1 MKNISNLVLKILLK
15 SIILLIMIVVIN
27 YHFIQS
33 WKFYFEKQEP
43 FLLFF
48 HMRSYTCRTITLF
61 MVITIIYYINMHYDE
76 IKLLARNEFIYFLGV
91 VYGVLKFIFI
101 ICMVPIIYM
110 IAYSILKGVN
120 NFNIVIEFLKMLF
133 YEWVLPISAVGI
145 TTGFISIYI
154 KNKILKYILSGG
166 IFYITSSTILL
177 YSIGSN
183 NNIYQSTIKYVSLFS
198 DMAYAKISYC
208 FGIAYDL
215 AYILDKVACIIIIFL
230 CISLAY
236 IISMY
241 NSKKRILLSL
251 ISCTLCIL
259 VSVFIIYAES
269 SLVTYSDEDIKYQQQ
284 NQKINYFIKNY
295 NMNLDFKTYLSNNVN
310 IKLDKKSGGEI
321 KFYLDD
327 IFKIKE
333 VSINNKTVKYN
344 HKDNVLTIFC
354 DKNSRDLSIN
364 IKYKGFVHV
373 ITTWYKYMYIA
384 NSHEIMLPEKSI
396 AWYPKPINKKT
407 INFNLNISSK
417 NKVYCNLKQKYEE
430 NKINQFKYIGKAEDL
445 FIYSGIYNEKTID
458 GIKYIW
464 PQDLNLKNELSIQG
478 LSPKEI
484 KKMNNITTV
493 IFGRR
498 CDYNFD
504 EKIDNGILCL
514 SLE

>member
-1 MKNISNLVLKILLK
+1 M
-15 SIILLIMIVVIN
+15 
-27 YHFIQS
+27 
-33 WKFYFEKQEP
+33 
-43 FLLFF
+43 
-48 HMRSYTCRTITLF
+48 
-61 MVITIIYYINMHYDE
+61 
-76 IKLLARNEFIYFLGV
+76 
-91 VYGVLKFIFI
+91 
-101 ICMVPIIYM
+101 
-110 IAYSILKGVN
+110 
-120 NFNIVIEFLKMLF
+120 
-133 YEWVLPISAVGI
+133 
-145 TTGFISIYI
+145 
-154 KNKILKYILSGG
+154 
-166 IFYITSSTILL
+166 
-177 YSIGSN
+177 
-183 NNIYQSTIKYVSLFS
+183 
-198 DMAYAKISYC
+198 
-208 FGIAYDL
+208 
-215 AYILDKVACIIIIFL
+215 
-230 CISLAY
+230 
-236 IISMY
+236 
-241 NSKKRILLSL
+241 
-251 ISCTLCIL
+251 
-259 VSVFIIYAES
+259 
-269 SLVTYSDEDIKYQQQ
+269 
-284 NQKINYFIKNY
+284 
-295 NMNLDFKTYLSNNVN
+295 
-310 IKLDKKSGGEI
+310 
-321 KFYLDD
+321 
-327 IFKIKE
+327 
-333 VSINNKTVKYN
+333 SINNKTVKYN

-484 KKMNNITTV
+484 KKMNNVTTV

>member
-1 MKNISNLVLKILLK
+1 MKNISNLMLKILLK
-15 SIILLIMIVVIN
+15 SIILPVMIVVIN

-48 HMRSYTCRTITLF
+48 HMRSYTCKTITLF

-101 ICMVPIIYM
+101 ICMIPIIYM

-120 NFNIVIEFLKMLF
+120 NLNIVIEFLKMLF
-133 YEWVLPISAVGI
+133 YEWVLPISAIGI
-145 TTGFISIYI
+145 TTGFISLYI

-183 NNIYQSTIKYVSLFS
+183 NNIYQSTIKYISLFS

-259 VSVFIIYAES
+259 LSVFIIYAES
-269 SLVTYSDEDIKYQQQ
+269 SLVTYSDED
-284 NQKINYFIKNY
+284 
-295 NMNLDFKTYLSNNVN
+295 
-310 IKLDKKSGGEI
+310 
-321 KFYLDD
+321 
-327 IFKIKE
+327 
-333 VSINNKTVKYN
+333 
-344 HKDNVLTIFC
+344 
-354 DKNSRDLSIN
+354 
-364 IKYKGFVHV
+364 
-373 ITTWYKYMYIA
+373 
-384 NSHEIMLPEKSI
+384 
-396 AWYPKPINKKT
+396 
-407 INFNLNISSK
+407 
-417 NKVYCNLKQKYEE
+417 
-430 NKINQFKYIGKAEDL
+430 
-445 FIYSGIYNEKTID
+445 
-458 GIKYIW
+458 
-464 PQDLNLKNELSIQG
+464 
-478 LSPKEI
+478 
-484 KKMNNITTV
+484 
-493 IFGRR
+493 
-498 CDYNFD
+498 
-504 EKIDNGILCL
+504 
-514 SLE
+514 